1 MYTRNRR
8 LIKEDSSDSESDQ
21 NDVEIQKARR
31 RWAARG
37 SPSTDST
44 TAADKKK
51 KKKKLPPQES
61 IDKIWERFSQKRF
74 SKAMKVLP
82 FSPVAPSP
90 LSERANELLS
100 VGYERAAEECRRK
113 VKKIIQEC
121 RRVNMRYRDPG
132 WDIDWDL
139 KMSKGDCLNSLG
151 ETTFDV
157 SLKNMVRI
165 SASVPKAVKRV
176 HEIFE
181 KPTFMK
187 TLSGSDVKQGSLG
200 DCWFISCVSGLAN
213 VPGGLQRACVE
224 YDTKIGIYG
233 FVFYRDGEWI
243 YSIID
248 DKLYLTSPSWDSP
261 SFQRDLLSQIDQD
274 DIERVYRKTYQ
285 TGSKALF
292 FAQNKDQNETWL
304 PLMEKAYAKA
314 HGDYDSLTGGWIG
327 EGLEDLTGGVT
338 TELLMSDIFD
348 TDSFWDNELSR
359 VNEEFLFGC
368 TTGLLDGGYGDRDG
382 ITEGHAYNIMEA
394 KTLKNGTRL
403 LKLRNPWGKVKA
415 GTWEGA
421 WSDGSK
427 EWTTETKEE
436 VGHTFGSDS
445 TFWISYEDFM
455 LKFQNVDRT
464 RLFRDPDWLCCQR
477 WIGVDVPWKTSYNEK
492 FHIKLTKESPLVLV
506 LSQLDSRYFQGL
518 TGQYYFRLHF
528 RLHEQDRPGAEDYI
542 VRSHGNYLMDRSVS
556 VELPSM
562 EPGNYSIFLS
572 VVAER
577 ESKKL
582 SVEDVVKRELK
593 KRVENEKLAQV
604 GQAYDLAHSKAA
616 AHLEELA
623 KLRKKSDQV
632 KASDERKRERRK
644 DWAKRHLLKDIQ
656 KRQQKKNDEK
666 TKARAAAAKEEERK
680 KKDAEE
686 AAEKKKKDEAEAE
699 EKKKKAEEA
708 NPKDKESQT
717 ESPPAPETEKK
728 DAEKDKKDTET
739 AESSS
744 VQADLQA
751 SAATVVG
758 TATSASTE
766 DDVISASTSG
776 SSTPLKTPLDTPK
789 SETIT
794 EPMLDAAGGDLV
806 IVPPVTEEASTAQP
820 HTDSD
825 EKADEKAAEASTEMK
840 EEKPAE
846 KPDDKPTEKVE
857 KSEDKAAKSDEEAD
871 GKGKEAEEKKDEK
884 EKAEEKK
891 DDKNKADKDSKSGD
905 ETSSSKSDSSK
916 TESKT
921 KTKKTRAPPPPP
933 PPPVD
938 DDSSDSPIE
947 DWEEWYS
954 SDDLSTKATRAAAA
968 ATTTATPAKEE
979 EDTDDEKDPVPW
991 NAICVVGIRVYS
1003 KDENLE
1009 LRVVMEGG
1017 DLSEGGMGERGEA
1030 DLDNAQ
1036 ANAGGQRVRKDE
1048 LTSYE
1053 TEREDKPIKEKKE
1066 KKRTDNGEESSVEKD
1081 KQESDADNKDAAKDK
1096 TDDTKTNEAKEAT
1109 TDDKPDA
1116 VATDDKTD
1124 KDETP
1129 APAPAPVDDGFGL
1142 AQYTTIVQKDD
1153 EEFEKASAPV
1163 TGGKAEAL
1171 PSATTV
1177 VVDDTMMWG

>member
-8 LIKEDSSDSESDQ
+8 PVKEDSSDSESDR
-21 NDVEIQKARR
+21 NDAEIQKARR

-37 SPSTDST
+37 SPSTDAAA
-44 TAADKKK
+44 AADKKK

-61 IDKIWERFSQKRF
+61 IDKLWERFSQKRF
-74 SKAMKVLP
+74 SKAMTVLP
-82 FSPVAPSP
+82 FAPVAPSP

-113 VKKIIQEC
+113 VQKIIQEC

-139 KMSKGDCLNSLG
+139 KMAKGYCLNSLG
-151 ETTFDV
+151 QTAFDV
-157 SLKNMVRI
+157 SHKNMLRI
-165 SASVPKAVKRV
+165 SATVPKAVKRV

-181 KPTFMK
+181 KPTFMSDV
-187 TLSGSDVKQGSLG
+187 SGSDAKQGSLG
-200 DCWFISCVSGLAN
+200 NCWFISCVSGLAN
-213 VPGGLQRACVE
+213 VSGGLRRACVA
-224 YDTKIGIYG
+224 YDTN
-233 FVFYRDGEWI
+233 GEWI

-261 SFQRDLLSQIDQD
+261 SFQRDLLQQIDQD

-348 TDSFWDNELSR
+348 TDSFWENELSR

-394 KTLKNGTRL
+394 KTLKDGTRL

-415 GTWEGA
+415 GTWAGA

-427 EWTTETKEE
+427 EWTTATKEE

-445 TFWISYEDFM
+445 TFWIAYEDFM

-492 FHIKLTKESPLVLV
+492 FHIKLTKTSPLVLV
-506 LSQLDSRYFQGL
+506 LSQLDARYFRGL
-518 TGQYYFRLHF
+518 AGQYYFRLHF
-528 RLHEQDRPGAEDYI
+528 RLHEQGRPGAEDYI

-562 EPGNYSIFLS
+562 EPGNYSVFLS

-577 ESKKL
+577 ESKNL
-582 SVEDVVKRELK
+582 SVEDVIKRELK
-593 KRVENEKLAQV
+593 PRVENEKLAQV

-623 KLRKKSDQV
+623 KVRKASDQA

-666 TKARAAAAKEEERK
+666 AKART
-680 KKDAEE
+680 
-686 AAEKKKKDEAEAE
+686 AAETAKVASKLKKDEQLET
-699 EKKKKAEEA
+699 EKKTKEA
-708 NPKDKESQT
+708 PTKNQESQT
-717 ESPPAPETEKK
+717 ESAKA
-728 DAEKDKKDTET
+728 DEKDTT
-739 AESSS
+739 SALH
-744 VQADLQA
+744 ADLTA
-751 SAATVVG
+751 SAATVVSAASPAA
-758 TATSASTE
+758 TATPTDGE
-766 DDVISASTSG
+766 VISVSSSG
-776 SSTPLKTPLDTPK
+776 SSTPVKTPLDTPK
-789 SETIT
+789 SEMIN
-794 EPMLDAAGGDLV
+794 EPMLDAAGSDLV
-806 IVPPVTEEASTAQP
+806 IVPPMT
-820 HTDSD
+820 
-825 EKADEKAAEASTEMK
+825 KAAEAASDDTANVSNEISDK
-840 EEKPAE
+840 EITSEKSSDKPADKTSDKDAKIGNMTGTPADSTSDKKDISE
-846 KPDDKPTEKVE
+846 KETKV
-857 KSEDKAAKSDEEAD
+857 KMDETQKET
-871 GKGKEAEEKKDEK
+871 KGKEAEKEK
-884 EKAEEKK
+884 E
-891 DDKNKADKDSKSGD
+891 
-905 ETSSSKSDSSK
+905 TSPS
-916 TESKT
+916 
-921 KTKKTRAPPPPP
+921 PPANL
-933 PPPVD
+933 D
-938 DDSSDSPIE
+938 GDSSDSPIE

-954 SDDLSTKATRAAAA
+954 SDDLSTKASRAAAA
-968 ATTTATPAKEE
+968 ATAATTAVAKED
-979 EDTDDEKDPVPW
+979 EDSDDEQDPVPW

-1009 LRVVMEGG
+1009 LRVVLEGG
-1017 DLSEGGMGERGEA
+1017 DLSEGGMGERGEQ

-1036 ANAGGQRVRKDE
+1036 ANAGGQRVRRDKDGDR
-1048 LTSYE
+1048 TSYE
-1053 TEREDKPIKEKKE
+1053 TERDEKTVKEKK
-1066 KKRTDNGEESSVEKD
+1066 V
-1081 KQESDADNKDAAKDK
+1081 
-1096 TDDTKTNEAKEAT
+1096 NEATEEK
-1109 TDDKPDA
+1109 
-1116 VATDDKTD
+1116 VAEPSTD
-1124 KDETP
+1124 KDRTASDETDK
-1129 APAPAPVDDGFGL
+1129 AANETTEESVGQKAVDDNMAVPPPVAVIDDL
-1142 AQYTTIVQKDD
+1142 AQYSTIVQKDD

-1163 TGGKAEAL
+1163 TSIKPEAQ
-1171 PSATTV
+1171 PPTSATLA
-1177 VVDDTMMWG
+1177 VDDTMLWG

>member
-1 MYTRNRR
+1 MNSRHRR
-8 LIKEDSSDSESDQ
+8 PVKDVVKDVKDDSSDSESDQ
-21 NDVEIQKARR
+21 HDVEIQKARR

-37 SPSTDST
+37 SPTTESTP
-44 TAADKKK
+44 AADKKK
-51 KKKKLPPQES
+51 KKKTLPPQES
-61 IDKIWERFSQKRF
+61 IDKLWERFSLKRF
-74 SKAMKVLP
+74 SKAMTVLP
-82 FSPVAPSP
+82 FAPVAPSP

-113 VKKIIQEC
+113 VQKIIQEC

-139 KMSKGDCLNSLG
+139 KMAKGYCLNSLG
-151 ETTFDV
+151 QTAFDV
-157 SLKNMVRI
+157 SHRNMLRI

-181 KPTFMK
+181 KPTFM
-187 TLSGSDVKQGSLG
+187 TGVSGSDVKQGSLG

-213 VPGGLQRACVE
+213 VPGGLQRACVA

-261 SFQRDLLSQIDQD
+261 SFQRDLLQQIDQD

-348 TDSFWDNELSR
+348 TDSFWENELSR

-394 KTLKNGTRL
+394 KTLKDGTRL

-415 GTWEGA
+415 GTWAGA

-427 EWTTETKEE
+427 EWTTATKEE

-445 TFWISYEDFM
+445 TFWIAYEDFM

-492 FHIKLTKESPLVLV
+492 FHIKLTKASPLVLV
-506 LSQLDSRYFQGL
+506 LSQLDARYFRGL
-518 TGQYYFRLHF
+518 AGQYYFRLHF
-528 RLHEQDRPGAEDYI
+528 RLHEQGRPGAEDYV

-562 EPGNYSIFLS
+562 EPGNYSVFLS

-577 ESKKL
+577 ESKNL

-593 KRVENEKLAQV
+593 PRVENEKLAQV

-623 KLRKKSDQV
+623 KVRKAADQA

-666 TKARAAAAKEEERK
+666 AKARAAA
-680 KKDAEE
+680 E
-686 AAEKKKKDEAEAE
+686 AAKVAEQKKRQEETEAQKETPAE
-699 EKKKKAEEA
+699 V
-708 NPKDKESQT
+708 PSKDKEDKESKESKT
-717 ESPPAPETEKK
+717 EAPETKEKS
-728 DAEKDKKDTET
+728 TST
-739 AESSS
+739 
-744 VQADLQA
+744 VHADLAA
-751 SAATVVG
+751 SAATVV
-758 TATSASTE
+758 SASSPADAASPTDGE
-766 DDVISASTSG
+766 VISVFSSG

-789 SETIT
+789 NEMIN
-794 EPMLDAAGGDLV
+794 EPMLDAAGSDLV
-806 IVPPVTEEASTAQP
+806 IVPPVAKDTAPEDARSTDASKKVSEEVS
-820 HTDSD
+820 
-825 EKADEKAAEASTEMK
+825 EKATN
-840 EEKPAE
+840 
-846 KPDDKPTEKVE
+846 
-857 KSEDKAAKSDEEAD
+857 EDAKSSNES
-871 GKGKEAEEKKDEK
+871 GTSEK
-884 EKAEEKK
+884 EKEKEK
-891 DDKNKADKDSKSGD
+891 VVEKEKEKQK
-905 ETSSSKSDSSK
+905 EK
-916 TESKT
+916 ES
-921 KTKKTRAPPPPP
+921 PPPTPAAA
-933 PPPVD
+933 D
-938 DDSSDSPIE
+938 GDSSDSPIE

-968 ATTTATPAKEE
+968 ATAATPAAAKEV
-979 EDTDDEKDPVPW
+979 EDSEDEKDPVPW

-1009 LRVVMEGG
+1009 LRVVLEGG
-1017 DLSEGGMGERGEA
+1017 DLSEGGMGERGEQ

-1036 ANAGGQRVRKDE
+1036 ANAGGQRVRRDKDGDR
-1048 LTSYE
+1048 TSYE
-1053 TEREDKPIKEKKE
+1053 TDRDEKPVKEKKSKELTHDNETDPAANGGE
-1066 KKRTDNGEESSVEKD
+1066 KASD
-1081 KQESDADNKDAAKDK
+1081 KA
-1096 TDDTKTNEAKEAT
+1096 
-1109 TDDKPDA
+1109 DDKAADESADQTTLDPDNHTPVPPP
-1116 VATDDKTD
+1116 VAL
-1124 KDETP
+1124 
-1129 APAPAPVDDGFGL
+1129 VDDL
-1142 AQYTTIVQKDD
+1142 AQYSTIVQKDD

-1163 TGGKAEAL
+1163 TIGKPESL
-1171 PSATTV
+1171 PSTATFT
-1177 VVDDTMMWG
+1177 VDDTTQWG